1 MPKVHGETRA
11 KRYRDKLIPERV
23 KEDLERKKDEMVA
36 EQARRAAEM
45 AELENKVRGVLGDEP
60 VMALDYIKYYD
71 FTREVYKAKT
81 RYGGWYALAHE
92 VQILMDK
99 WVARQAV
106 KRILEKVRDELFG
119 IPAP

>member
-81 RYGGWYALAHE
+81 RYGGGYALAHE